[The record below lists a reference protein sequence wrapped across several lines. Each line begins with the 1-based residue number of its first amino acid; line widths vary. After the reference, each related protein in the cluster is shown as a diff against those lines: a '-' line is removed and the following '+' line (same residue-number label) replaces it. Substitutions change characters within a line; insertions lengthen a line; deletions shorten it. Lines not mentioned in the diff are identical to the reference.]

1 LFPIINIFSNSNQER
16 WHFVNIKDDVKQ
28 EKRQVLRRI
37 TVAPGE
43 KLRTAT
49 ERLSLLDLQEISADL
64 EKLTHL
70 EIQECHDKAF
80 DVEAVTKKFF
90 AQYRLVFGQVENL
103 IKPTLT
109 NNKATRLSAQK
120 LFNRLMFIVFEKD
133 LTLDSSFVLLPKM
146 LLYGTVYGRLNRF
159 FETP

>member
-1 LFPIINIFSNSNQER
+1 M
-16 WHFVNIKDDVKQ
+16 
-28 EKRQVLRRI
+28 
-37 TVAPGE
+37 
-43 KLRTAT
+43 RTAT

-120 LFNRLMFIVFEKD
+120 LFNRLMFIVFIQSI
-133 LTLDSSFVLLPKM
+133 T
-146 LLYGTVYGRLNRF
+146 RLGCPRNPF
-159 FETP
+159 C